1 VTADI
6 LDERL
11 FELAAACVRE
21 AHELVRKHREAGAWI
36 PKVVGFPAL
45 GKFDSGWPSVSNSM
59 LSSDVPDYSRL
70 FGLAQSTLTPLTYDD
85 VRHLRELLEYAKT
98 HERLADYYALELQR
112 DDDRLFRIQIV
123 DFALEVLNRLL
134 NLYGDDFSDEQLRST
149 YREYERGVL
158 AEQLPIAIVVPIA
171 LTPFELESR
180 ISLND
185 RMSVERMSDDW
196 QLARA
201 TRGAQYGE
209 GAGASPVVVGAA
221 THALVLDFWWL
232 PNRKSLLGGGLETHR
247 LAFYPLEEI
256 ERFFQALRIVTG
268 LETGFAQIS
277 IRPNA
282 WAHRWE
288 GKLPAVV
295 SGALGRRYPSWFDD
309 WGWLREP
316 PAPISNAQVE
326 DVGRAY
332 AALEHAGRQVG
343 VAARRLSAATLRET
357 EEDAII
363 DLCIGLEAA
372 LGDESHAEITHK
384 LALRTAAVVARS
396 VGADPQLTFRQVKD
410 IYRFR
415 SAVVHG
421 KSTQKVRTVSG
432 GDGQLLATVV
442 AAQLLRQVLAAL
454 LEHPDW
460 RDPSRVDDLVVSALT
475 GLDEDESAE
484 ATAAS

>member
-1 VTADI
+1 V
-6 LDERL
+6 
-11 FELAAACVRE
+11 
-21 AHELVRKHREAGAWI
+21 
-36 PKVVGFPAL
+36 
-45 GKFDSGWPSVSNSM
+45 
-59 LSSDVPDYSRL
+59 

-85 VRHLRELLEYAKT
+85 VTHLQRLLEYAKT
-98 HERLADYYALELQR
+98 HERLSDYYALELQR
-112 DDDRLFRIQIV
+112 EDDRLFRIQV
-123 DFALEVLNRLL
+123 ADFVFEVLNRLIH
-134 NLYGDDFSDEQLRST
+134 LYGDEFSDEQLRAT
-149 YREYERGVL
+149 YGEYERGVL
-158 AEQLPIAIVVPIA
+158 PDRLPISIVVPIA
-171 LTPFELESR
+171 LTPFELEGR
-180 ISLND
+180 VALDD
-185 RMSVERMSDDW
+185 RVSIERMSDGW

-201 TRGAQYGE
+201 PRGPQYGE

-221 THALVLDFWWL
+221 THALVLDYWWL

-288 GKLPAVV
+288 GTLPATL
-295 SGALGRRYPSWFDD
+295 SGALGRRYPAWFDD
-309 WGWLREP
+309 WGWLRNP
-316 PAPISNAQVE
+316 PAPISNDQV
-326 DVGRAY
+326 DAVGRAY
-332 AALEHAGRQVG
+332 TALEHAGRQVG
-343 VAARRLSAATLRET
+343 VAARRLSAATLREV

-396 VGADPQLTFRQVKD
+396 AGANPQLVFRQVKD

-421 KSTQKVRTVSG
+421 KPTQKVRRVSVA
-432 GDGQLLATVV
+432 DGSVLAT
-442 AAQLLRQVLAAL
+442 AAATQLLRQVLAAL
-454 LEHPDW
+454 LKHAEW
-460 RDPSRVDDLVVSALT
+460 RDPNRVDDLVLSGLAH
-475 GLDEDESAE
+475 LDEDESPD
-484 ATAAS
+484 ATAAP